1 MQYTF
6 EIIALACAAYLFAV
20 GADPVQRLKERM
32 YLEDVKVLNCPRCF
46 GFWLG
51 LYFMLYF
58 TSNIT
63 DSILSA
69 FIIAILADVID
80 KHLSDEL

>member
-20 GADPVQRLKERM
+20 GADPVQRLKEM
-32 YLEDVKVLNCPRCF
+32 LYLDEVKVLNCPKCF
-46 GFWLG
+46 GFWFG
-51 LYFMLYF
+51 LYFMLYL
-58 TSNIT
+58 TSNVS

-69 FIIAILADVID
+69 FIIAILSDVID